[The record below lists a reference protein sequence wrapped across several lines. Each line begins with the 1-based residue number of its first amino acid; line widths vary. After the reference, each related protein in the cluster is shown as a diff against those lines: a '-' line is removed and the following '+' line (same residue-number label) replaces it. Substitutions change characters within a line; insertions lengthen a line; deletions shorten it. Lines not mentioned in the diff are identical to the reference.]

1 MKLVISPSG
10 QIHTVY
16 DETIDLS
23 KLGQLEIRRG
33 SHVEP
38 DTEGKWSADLS
49 PVGGPRLGPYD
60 RRSQALEAERKWL
73 DQHWLK

>member
-1 MKLVISPSG
+1 MNLVITQTG
-10 QIHTVY
+10 QVRTVY

-23 KLGQLEIRRG
+23 KLGQLDIRRG

-38 DTEGKWSADLS
+38 DAEGKWTVDLS

-60 RRSQALEAERKWL
+60 RRSEALEAEHQWL
-73 DQHWLK
+73 DRHWLE

>member
-1 MKLVISPSG
+1 MNLVITQTG
-10 QIHTVY
+10 QVRTVY

-38 DTEGKWSADLS
+38 TTEGKWTVDLS
-49 PVGGPRLGPYD
+49 PVDGPILGPCD
-60 RRSQALEAERKWL
+60 RRSEALKAEHQWL
-73 DQHWLK
+73 VENWLE